1 VLAAL
6 VAKERAVTVDVV
18 ACIAEVEARQLYRA
32 AGYPSMYTY
41 CIGVL
46 HLTEAAAYKRIH
58 AARAAMRF
66 PAIFDALVDGRLH
79 LTAVVMLAPHLTPAN
94 ADELFAAATHRTRR
108 EIEQLLAERFP
119 KPDLPELIRPLLP
132 APVHIAPKESA
143 DFTNSSAR
151 PTTTLAA
158 ELAPGRV
165 EPAGDQPAPGQ
176 TEGPVILGQMGLE
189 AASRNADARARV
201 APLAPQRYGVQF
213 TLDQAGHD
221 LLRHVQDLLGRQ
233 VVAGDIAEV
242 VVRAL
247 KVYAAKLEKQ
257 KLAATEQ
264 PRPARC
270 PRPGSRHI
278 PAHVKRAVWERDG
291 GQCTFVSESGHRC
304 EARSSL
310 EWDHIQEF
318 ARGGEATVD
327 GIQLRCRAHN
337 QYTAEC
343 TYGAQFM
350 DGKREAACRERE
362 EANARRVAAT

>member
-1 VLAAL
+1 

-41 CIGVL
+41 RIGEL

-58 AARAAMRF
+58 AARAAIQF
-66 PAIFDALVDGRLH
+66 PASFDALVDGRLH
-79 LTAVVMLAPHLTPAN
+79 LTAVLMLAPHLTPAN
-94 ADELFAAATHRTRR
+94 ADELFAAAAHRTRR

-143 DFTNSSAR
+143 DFTNPSAL
-151 PTTTLAA
+151 PTTTSAA

-165 EPAGDQPAPGQ
+165 DPAGDQPAPGQ
-176 TEGPVILGQMGLE
+176 TEGSVILGQTGPE
-189 AASRNADARARV
+189 AASRHAEPRARV

-213 TLDQAGHD
+213 TLDQTGHD

-233 VVAGDIAEV
+233 VAAGNIAEIF
-242 VVRAL
+242 VRAPT
-247 KVYAAKLEKQ
+247 VYAAQLEKQ
-257 KLAATEQ
+257 RFAATEQ
-264 PRPARC
+264 PRAGRC

-278 PAHVKRAVWERDG
+278 PAHVKRAVWQRDD

-304 EARSSL
+304 EARRDI
-310 EWDHIQEF
+310 EFDHKREF
-318 ARGGEATVD
+318 ARGGEARVE

-337 QYTAEC
+337 QYTAEL
-343 TYGAQFM
+343 TFGAGFM
-350 DGKREAACRERE
+350 RAKRDQSRARAEAEHRGG
-362 EANARRVAAT
+362 VAT